1 VAGFKRRGYYL
12 LYAALRL
19 GNGFQQIGTN
29 VSRTRLL
36 VVLLVFV
43 VLVQVF
49 PEKTGAIEIVAVVGA
64 ALYCVAWGTSRYR
77 AQYKKKRMQEA
88 QDAADD
94 QEYRQ
99 YKTEL
104 DSIRAKYD
112 PNRDLTDPDS
122 ISQQYKDELSAL
134 HDKHEDMLTRK
145 FGA

>member
-1 VAGFKRRGYYL
+1 
-12 LYAALRL
+12 
-19 GNGFQQIGTN
+19 

-36 VVLLVFV
+36 IVLLVFV

-49 PEKTGAIEIVAVVGA
+49 PDKTGSIEIVAVIGA
-64 ALYCVAWGTSRYR
+64 ALYSVAWGTSKYR
-77 AQYKKKRMQEA
+77 AQHKKKRMQEA
-88 QDAADD
+88 QDTADD
-94 QEYRQ
+94 EEYRQ

-112 PNRDLTDPDS
+112 PKRDMTDPDS

>member
-1 VAGFKRRGYYL
+1 MK
-12 LYAALRL
+12 
-19 GNGFQQIGTN
+19 T
-29 VSRTRLL
+29 RTRLL
-36 VVLLVFV
+36 FSIAAVSLSAGRANACYYHWLLG
-43 VLVQVF
+43 L
-49 PEKTGAIEIVAVVGA
+49 PEPTGVWPTTPNA
-64 ALYCVAWGTSRYR
+64 AASQL
-77 AQYKKKRMQEA
+77 QA

-134 HDKHEDMLTRK
+134 HDKHEEMLTRK